1 MRTYVVRVVARADD
15 AGTSDQPDELR
26 GVADE
31 VATGRRSTF
40 TSGAEL
46 LRLLAAAGDGA
57 DHPHPGDAE

>member
-1 MRTYVVRVVARADD
+1 MRTYVVRVQDARA
-15 AGTSDQPDELR
+15 SEQPDELR

-46 LRLLAAAGDGA
+46 LRLLAEAGGGA
-57 DHPHPGDAE
+57 DHPHSGDAE